1 MCWESQ
7 VVSSDL
13 RVLSCGWQ
21 DGTRGDP
28 CYGRRAV
35 WRKGGCL
42 VPWDHVYWVRWVN
55 TLPLM
60 WDVNKELS
68 PIIVGRFKKK
78 KKKRFLF
85 LKVYASKSYLESS
98 DSWVKL
104 NWVKVAN
111 QGQGTNNAAVL
122 LCSSSVQVQDRPH
135 FAGLFCKCWASFIDS
150 SEVSFSFQ
158 TNARGCQASFTEKQD
173 FGAYGNWAP
182 YMTSTF
188 ISPILDFPVFIQCV
202 RKSFKLKMPAV
213 FTGNT
218 QHVNSKR
225 CQNRGS
231 NALCSHCCISIK
243 RKGIWKN
250 SKYLDLQT
258 D

>member
-98 DSWVKL
+98 DSWIKL

-188 ISPILDFPVFIQCV
+188 ISPIFLFPQYLISPCSFSVLGKASSWKCQLFSQVIPNMWTQNGVRIVEVMLCV
-202 RKSFKLKMPAV
+202 HIAASQSKERVYERIL
-213 FTGNT
+213 NT
-218 QHVNSKR
+218 
-225 CQNRGS
+225 
-231 NALCSHCCISIK
+231 
-243 RKGIWKN
+243 
-250 SKYLDLQT
+250 
-258 D
+258 